1 MRCSVDSRAECG
13 VRCAGLK
20 SCTDLLRETSHLPP
34 PTSHRL
40 LLAIVLSCIALG
52 FLRSADEQI
61 DRGVDRAFA
70 QRVLATYVF
79 VGSGSGVV
87 VSPDGLVLTNHHVI
101 DDLDDL
107 TIRFANG
114 ATHPSEL
121 LGTDPVG
128 DIALLRITGL
138 KDGVKLP
145 FAPFA
150 PVEAMRV
157 GAEVVAI
164 GNPFG
169 LGDLDDTPTYTAGVL
184 SAARIV
190 RGDYTDA
197 IQGDAPV
204 NPGNSGGPL
213 FDRAGQLLGING
225 QIRTVTGL
233 RVNSGIG
240 LAIASTQL
248 SAFMPLLEQ
257 AEGGYVHHTFQP
269 KGLELKADAAGVIV
283 VKPGDAPFS
292 AGDQL
297 LTIAGRPAVSVD
309 TARGLFASLPYRPD
323 TVIAVTVRRM
333 GQDVALK
340 VPVARQTIPGRPY
353 HGIEIDERGGRILID
368 HIDDDSPAQDAKL
381 VVGEQVL
388 KANGR
393 ELKKKIDWLKAV
405 VALEIGDRL
414 VLDLS
419 GKDGAMRSVT
429 IRLRP
434 R

>member
-1 MRCSVDSRAECG
+1 MKADPAHGSRTTCIVAAACG
-13 VRCAGLK
+13 DDRSCAAAW
-20 SCTDLLRETSHLPP
+20 TLPA
-34 PTSHRL
+34 RRLAVVVL
-40 LLAIVLSCIALG
+40 LLWMLPLPA
-52 FLRSADEQI
+52 ADEQI

-87 VSPDGLVLTNHHVI
+87 VSAAGLILTNHHVI

-107 TIRFANG
+107 TVRFANG
-114 ATHPSEL
+114 ATHQTQL
-121 LGTDPVG
+121 VGTDPVG
-128 DIALLRITGL
+128 DIALLRITDL
-138 KDGVKLP
+138 KPDAKLP

-169 LGDLDDTPTYTAGVL
+169 LGDLDDTPTFTAGVL

-190 RGDYTDA
+190 RGDYSDA

-225 QIRTVTGL
+225 QIRTVSGF

-248 SAFMPLLEQ
+248 AAFLPLLEQ
-257 AEGGYVHHTFQP
+257 ADGGYVHHTWQP
-269 KGLELKADAAGVIV
+269 KGLELKAEHDGVVV
-283 VKPGDAPFS
+283 VKPGDSPLS
-292 AGDQL
+292 AGDRL
-297 LTIAGRPAVSVD
+297 LSIAGRPALSVD
-309 TARGLFASLPYRPD
+309 TARGLFASLPYRPG
-323 TVIAVTVRRM
+323 TTIPVTVRRM
-333 GQDVALK
+333 QQELHLN
-340 VPVARQTIPGRPY
+340 VPAARQTIPGRPY

-368 HIDDDSPAQDAKL
+368 HLDDDSPGRTANLQ
-381 VVGEQVL
+381 VGEQVL

-393 ELKKKIDWLKAV
+393 DLTKKIDWLKAV
-405 VALEIGDRL
+405 VPLEIGDRL
-414 VLDLS
+414 ELVIAAR
-419 GKDGAMRSVT
+419 DGATRTVT